1 MWGRKD
7 KAVERGGEPHL
18 GGEHLHQRAGQVLP
32 RDMVP
37 SNGGNMHKKS
47 TSVNKMDIR
56 RNELKSICSVH
67 YKFLLL

>member
-1 MWGRKD
+1 MWGIKD
-7 KAVERGGEPHL
+7 KAVEGGGEPHL
-18 GGEHLHQRAGQVLP
+18 GGEHLYQLAGHVLR

-37 SNGGNMHKKS
+37 SKGGNMHKKS

-67 YKFLLL
+67 YKFRLL